1 MSTSPTVGSGVWIEP
16 APPVETLATSIDYFQ
31 AQTIVREQNIEE
43 LTRVCDVLRAT
54 QVKLESNEIDANTVL
69 SILAE
74 FKTEDFKIKHPD
86 AIMQQ
91 SLLRVMERFDEKL
104 ATK

>member
-1 MSTSPTVGSGVWIEP
+1 MSNTPIIGSGEWMEP
-16 APPVETLATSIDYFQ
+16 PPPAETLATSIDYFQ

-43 LTRVCDVLRAT
+43 LTKVCNVLRDT
-54 QVKLESNEIDANTVL
+54 QAKLESNEIDSNTAL

-74 FKTEDFKIKHPD
+74 FKTEEFKNKHPD

>member
-1 MSTSPTVGSGVWIEP
+1 MSISPTVGLGAWVEP
-16 APPVETLATSIDYFQ
+16 PPPVETLSTSIDYFQ
-31 AQTIVREQNIEE
+31 AQTIVREQDVEE
-43 LTRVCDVLRAT
+43 LTRVCNVLRDT
-54 QVKLESNEIDANTVL
+54 QAKLESNEINSSTAL

-74 FKTEDFKIKHPD
+74 FKTEKFKNKHPD